1 MLLHDNSWIS
11 LKEAALTLPG
21 APHWSTLRR
30 WSLIGLDGI
39 KLRVIRVGWRLF
51 TTPDALEEF
60 CEQVTEASGSGI
72 ATPDEI

>member
-1 MLLHDNSWIS
+1 MSVHDDTWIS
-11 LKEAALTLPG
+11 LKEASTTLPG
-21 APHWSTLRR
+21 NPHWSTLRR
-30 WSLIGLDGI
+30 WSLIGLDGV